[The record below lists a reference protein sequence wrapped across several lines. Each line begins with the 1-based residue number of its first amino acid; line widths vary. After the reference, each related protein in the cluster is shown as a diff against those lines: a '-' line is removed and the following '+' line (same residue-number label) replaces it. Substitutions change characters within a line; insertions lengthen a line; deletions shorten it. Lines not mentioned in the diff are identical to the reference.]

1 MECTR
6 PLELPALDIKWQDIW
21 TKNAPEP
28 VPRFSY
34 GKNPQPKAYVLPMF
48 PYPSGNLHMGHF
60 RVYTISDVL
69 SRFKRLQGYD
79 VLHPMGWD
87 AFGLPA
93 ENAAIERQI
102 DPATWTDLNIANM
115 KKQLIAMNS
124 HFDWHRE
131 IRTCDP
137 DFFMHTQ
144 ELFLKLHRRGLA
156 YQAEALVNYDPIDRT
171 VLANEQVDSNG
182 FSWRSGAKVEKQ
194 LRRQWFLRITAFKE
208 ALLNDLEYLSK
219 GDRWPARIISMQR
232 NWLGRSQGATINF
245 QILTKEQNSPA
256 ETIQVF
262 TTRPD
267 TLHGV
272 QYLALSLSHPLVET
286 LASQL
291 TDLQAFTESAP
302 SMPPDS
308 KAGFLLPGV
317 RAFSPLSQLGDPGEY
332 CNDVPVFVAPYVL
345 DYGQK
350 AVMGVPGHDS
360 RDFAFWKLHSNGID
374 IRKVIEPTGVGQ
386 SEATGDSSMT
396 GAFEDTGILALT
408 CGAYAGLSSE
418 EASKRIISDLGES
431 AGESETWKLRDW
443 LISRQRYWGAPIPII
458 HCPKCGA
465 QPVPREQLPVTL
477 PSMVSDGEGSTV
489 AKHDEN
495 WLRTECPSC
504 GGQAIRETDTMDTF
518 MDSSWYFMR
527 FLDPK
532 NKVWLVSKKAS
543 DAYLPV
549 DIYIGGIEHAIL
561 HLLYARFISKVLAT
575 TSTWPSGGGETN
587 RGEPFRRVI
596 SQGMVH
602 GKTYSDPQS
611 GRFLKPEELD
621 LLDPSDPKMKSTGA
635 SPNISWEKMS
645 KSKHNGVDPL
655 SCISRYGADI
665 TRAHMLFQAPIQQV
679 LEWDEE
685 RIVGVERWFTRIWRY
700 YTHPQDAAAFLISDL
715 LTKNLHQQPGVQ
727 RRSIESIE
735 WTSIEY
741 EFKDMMKNNR
751 DHFTER
757 ELKAW
762 VQVQKTIRSVTKSMS
777 ETFALNTVISDLMEL
792 SNALMLPRLYEL
804 GSPMT
809 YQCWSAFFRMLAP
822 IAPAFAEECWERVHG
837 LCKSVAT
844 PKTSIFDESW
854 PVEDGSLEILENRGQ
869 TCSVQENGKFR
880 FAIQIERPPE
890 GLHQSS
896 DIEELKA
903 WAVKQILG
911 SEQGQ
916 KFLEGKVLVAMHIAR
931 NGKTVNF
938 VTPKPPQDGERN
950 RREDS
955 MGSSS
960 VVQ

>member
-1 MECTR
+1 
-6 PLELPALDIKWQDIW
+6 
-21 TKNAPEP
+21 
-28 VPRFSY
+28 
-34 GKNPQPKAYVLPMF
+34 
-48 PYPSGNLHMGHF
+48 
-60 RVYTISDVL
+60 
-69 SRFKRLQGYD
+69 
-79 VLHPMGWD
+79 
-87 AFGLPA
+87 
-93 ENAAIERQI
+93 
-102 DPATWTDLNIANM
+102 
-115 KKQLIAMNS
+115 
-124 HFDWHRE
+124 
-131 IRTCDP
+131 
-137 DFFMHTQ
+137 
-144 ELFLKLHRRGLA
+144 
-156 YQAEALVNYDPIDRT
+156 
-171 VLANEQVDSNG
+171 
-182 FSWRSGAKVEKQ
+182 
-194 LRRQWFLRITAFKE
+194 
-208 ALLNDLEYLSK
+208 
-219 GDRWPARIISMQR
+219 MQR
-232 NWLGRSQGATINF
+232 NWLGRSQGTTIKF
-245 QILTKEQNSPA
+245 QILNTGLDSPT
-256 ETIQVF
+256 ENIHVF

-272 QYLALSLSHPLVET
+272 QYLALSFSHPLVET
-286 LASQL
+286 LAPQL
-291 TDLQAFTESAP
+291 PDLRAFIESAP
-302 SMPPDS
+302 SLPPDS

-317 RAFSPLSQLGDPGEY
+317 RASSPLSWLGNPGEY
-332 CNDVPVFVAPYVL
+332 CNEVPVFVAPYVL

-360 RDFAFWKLHSNGID
+360 RDFAFWKLHCNGVD
-374 IRKVIEPTGVGQ
+374 IRRVIEPTGVSE
-386 SEATGDSSMT
+386 SEAAVESST
-396 GAFEDTGILALT
+396 IRAFEDTGVLVST

-431 AGESETWKLRDW
+431 AEESETWKLRDW
-443 LISRQRYWGAPIPII
+443 LISRQRYWGTPIPII

-477 PSMVSDGEGSTV
+477 PSMVSYGQNSIIAES
-489 AKHDEN
+489 DEN
-495 WLRTECPSC
+495 WLRTACPAC
-504 GGQAIRETDTMDTF
+504 GGQATRETDTMDTF

-527 FLDPK
+527 FADPE
-532 NKVWLVSKKAS
+532 NKVWMVSKKAS
-543 DAYLPV
+543 ETYLPV

-561 HLLYARFISKVLAT
+561 HLLYARFISKLLAT
-575 TSTWPSGGGETN
+575 TSTWPSGGRESN

-602 GKTYSDPQS
+602 GKTFSEPHS

-621 LLDPSDPKMKSTGA
+621 LSNPSDPKTKSTGA

-645 KSKHNGVDPL
+645 KSKHNGVDPI
-655 SCISRYGADI
+655 SCISRYGADV

-700 YTHPQDAAAFLISDL
+700 YPHPQEAAAFEISDL
-715 LTKNLHQQPGVQ
+715 RRTSLHSQPGVQ
-727 RRSIESIE
+727 RKSIDGIE

-741 EFKDMMKNNR
+741 NFKETMKNNHN
-751 DHFTER
+751 HFHEH

-762 VQVQKTIRSVTKSMS
+762 IQVQKTIRSVTKSFS
-777 ETFALNTVISDLMEL
+777 ETFTLNTVISDLMEL
-792 SNALMLPRLYEL
+792 SNALILPKRYEL
-804 GSPMT
+804 RWQMM

-880 FAIQIERPPE
+880 FAISIERPPE
-890 GLHQSS
+890 GLNEAA

-903 WAVKQILG
+903 WAVRQIQG

-916 KFLEGKVLVAMHIAR
+916 KFLEGKVFEALHIAR

-938 VTPKPPQDGERN
+938 VTPKPPKDEERK
-950 RREDS
+950 RKADS
-955 MGSSS
+955 YGSSD